1 MVYSANKKVARIASI
16 TNAATC
22 GGNKKAGLM
31 GGVGSVGTGGM
42 SAGRHS
48 KAFCCS
54 ARSNSGSPFIN
65 TSMYSR
71 ICSGVYAGNFSN
83 PSQVAARA
91 ARRGMY

>member
-1 MVYSANKKVARIASI
+1 MVLSSSKRVSRIASI
-16 TNAATC
+16 TNQANC

-54 ARSNSGSPFIN
+54 ARQQNSFNMMN
-65 TSMYSR
+65 TSIYSR
-71 ICSGVYAGNFSN
+71 TCVAPYNGNFSN
-83 PSQVAARA
+83 PSQIAAKR
-91 ARRGMY
+91 ARRGMF